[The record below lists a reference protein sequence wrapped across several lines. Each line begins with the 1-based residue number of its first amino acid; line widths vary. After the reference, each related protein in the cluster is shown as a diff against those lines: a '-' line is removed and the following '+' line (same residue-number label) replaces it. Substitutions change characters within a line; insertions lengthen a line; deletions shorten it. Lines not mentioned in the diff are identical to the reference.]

1 MQRFYIKNSFCHY
14 ANIFSNESSASL
26 YYVDSS
32 NTIHMVNNSEVS
44 KFSFLQISQFH
55 YFMKNYTY
63 YLLWHL
69 FQKDTVEVS
78 MIAIK

>member
-1 MQRFYIKNSFCHY
+1 MTVKKY
-14 ANIFSNESSASL
+14 AKILQVFSNENSTSL
-26 YYVDSS
+26 DYVDSS

-55 YFMKNYTY
+55 YFLKNYTY

-78 MIAIK
+78 MIVIK

>member
-1 MQRFYIKNSFCHY
+1 MTVKKY
-14 ANIFSNESSASL
+14 AKILQVFSNENSTSL

-55 YFMKNYTY
+55 YFLKNYTY

-78 MIAIK
+78 MIVIK

>member
-1 MQRFYIKNSFCHY
+1 MIVKKY
-14 ANIFSNESSASL
+14 AKILQVFSNENSTSL

-55 YFMKNYTY
+55 YFLKNYTY

-78 MIAIK
+78 MIVIK